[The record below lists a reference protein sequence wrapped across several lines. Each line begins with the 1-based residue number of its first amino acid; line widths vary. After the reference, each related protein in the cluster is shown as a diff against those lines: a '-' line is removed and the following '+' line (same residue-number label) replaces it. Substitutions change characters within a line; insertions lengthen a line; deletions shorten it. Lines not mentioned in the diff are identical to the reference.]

1 MGLADGE
8 HSIVAGFDL
17 TWIPGR
23 DDHDA
28 GHRWKRSL
36 QGAFDRRFAAA
47 QPQNSSHAERLILDG
62 QQRLTS
68 LFQALLLQRPID
80 TQDIR
85 KRRISGWFY
94 VDMAIA
100 LDENLDREEAFR
112 FIPADKTVRSFRG
125 ELELDLSTVELEY
138 AAELFP
144 VNRLLDPEDWL
155 DGYVE
160 HWNYD
165 KSYQKRRTSFRNA
178 VQESPLLLLE

>member
-1 MGLADGE
+1 MMLGTGGNVRFME
-8 HSIVAGFDL
+8 RSIEG
-17 TWIPGR
+17 
-23 DDHDA
+23 
-28 GHRWKRSL
+28 S
-36 QGAFDRRFAAA
+36 

-112 FIPADKTVRSFRG
+112 FILLIKPCGRSG
-125 ELELDLSTVELEY
+125 ES
-138 AAELFP
+138 
-144 VNRLLDPEDWL
+144 
-155 DGYVE
+155 
-160 HWNYD
+160 
-165 KSYQKRRTSFRNA
+165 
-178 VQESPLLLLE
+178 